1 MADSLQITYTDHRH
15 CASLHS
21 VLLDGK
27 STTEERKEDNRR
39 DCKPLM
45 LEIFFELMLTFLG
58 WIPVY
63 LLMTCFPW
71 VGLYQQVSAK

>member
-1 MADSLQITYTDHRH
+1 MADSFQITCTDHRH

-21 VLLDGK
+21 IFLDGK

-45 LEIFFELMLTFLG
+45 LGPLFELMLTFVG

-63 LLMTCFPW
+63 LLTT
-71 VGLYQQVSAK
+71 